1 MDLAHLAFHARL
13 SPFDLAALLDNTG
26 KPAPF
31 NLRPDTPTASV
42 RADAAQAAA
51 RLAAAGLMEDDTAA
65 RPNAAGRAMAEVLLS
80 PRHVFDISVWTPAR
94 RGSLTVAF
102 PASPAAG
109 AGVIVNRQ
117 DGEYLLGGF
126 VDDRAITDLV
136 SPFLASLPEKS
147 AGAFEAVLS
156 IEQSAVL
163 AALLDCAA
171 TQTPPD
177 RAISAR
183 RVADWLEI
191 WWGAAGPE
199 HLCGQVFSLS
209 LEAEPPAADTIGRVL
224 GEFAA
229 AGLLRESGNGRYRLM
244 PPLAHLVDML
254 AAIECGLDWQR
265 VSIGAGDVPVGRI
278 VHLLAFPG
286 GGLSLEL
293 AGANRIVF
301 RTLDR
306 GRAAAFL
313 AGELSTRIVQDRPAP
328 EIPAAA
334 QQTGA
339 PLQNRFCTRCGQPLE
354 PAWKF
359 CSVCGAPTAKGTGQ

>member
-13 SPFDLAALLDNTG
+13 SPFDLAALLDIAG

-31 NLRPDTPTASV
+31 NLRPDTPPARV
-42 RADAAQAAA
+42 KADAEQAAA
-51 RLAAAGLMEDDTAA
+51 RLAAAGLTEGGADAQ
-65 RPNAAGRAMAEVLLS
+65 PNVAGSAMAEVLLS
-80 PRHVFDISVWTPAR
+80 PRLVFEISVWTATQ
-94 RGSLTVAF
+94 RGSLSVAF

-126 VDDRAITDLV
+126 VDDRAITELV

-147 AGAFEAVLS
+147 AGAFEAVLT

-163 AALLDCAA
+163 AALVDCARA
-171 TQTPPD
+171 QTPPD

-183 RVADWLEI
+183 RVTEWLEI
-191 WWGAAGPE
+191 WWGASGPE
-199 HLCGQVFSLS
+199 HLCGQVFSLA
-209 LEAEPPAADTIGRVL
+209 LQADPPASDTIGRVL

-229 AGLLRESGNGRYRLM
+229 AGLLRESGDGRYRLM
-244 PPLAHLVDML
+244 PLLAHLADML
-254 AAIECGLDWQR
+254 AAVECGLDWQR
-265 VSIGAGDVPVGRI
+265 VSIGAGDAPVGRI
-278 VHLLAFPG
+278 VRFLASAG

-293 AGANRIVF
+293 ADADRIVF
-301 RTLDR
+301 RTL
-306 GRAAAFL
+306 GRREAATFL

-339 PLQNRFCTRCGQPLE
+339 IRQNRFCTRCGQPVE